1 MAEVDKTMKTI
12 PMKALLVIPGI
23 KNDTPQIMSFIKRL
37 AGALEAQGAIIHT
50 MKCVKGSNPL
60 NFFAQGIEL
69 RRLVSKIK
77 PDVVVA
83 QYGTFTGLLV
93 ALFAP
98 SPKVITYRGSDLN
111 PTPSESR
118 LYVFF
123 KHLASHLSSFF
134 ADGIVCVSREVAGRL
149 LCNKPLEI
157 IPSSTDIELFRP
169 MESNEC
175 RKVLGWELNVPI
187 ALFFTGNDP
196 GKKRLD
202 LALQISQI
210 LEESNRGIQFK
221 VVKKEIPLSEV
232 PLYLNAADC
241 LVYLSDYEGSPNLIR
256 EACACGTPIVT
267 VPVGD
272 VKEVLAE
279 VTPSRIVE
287 RDIEKIVDTVLN
299 IAKLQCRS
307 NGRDKVLCYSNEKI
321 AQKTLAFYRAVITSK
336 RVENN
341 VGQ

>member
-1 MAEVDKTMKTI
+1 MEII
-12 PMKALLVIPGI
+12 PVKALLVIPGI

-37 AGALEAQGAIIHT
+37 AGALEAQGANICT
-50 MKCVKGSNPL
+50 MKCVKGANPL
-60 NFFAQGIEL
+60 SFFMQGVEL
-69 RRLVSKIK
+69 RRLVAKFK

-98 SPKVITYRGSDLN
+98 SPKIITYRGSDLN

-134 ADGIVCVSREVAGRL
+134 ADGIVCVSQEVAGRL

-169 MESNEC
+169 LDRSEC
-175 RKVLGWELNVPI
+175 RKMLGWERNVPI
-187 ALFFTGNDP
+187 ALFFAGNDP
-196 GKKRLD
+196 EKKRLD
-202 LALQISQI
+202 LALRISRI
-210 LEESNRGIQFK
+210 IENSTGEIQFK
-221 VVKKEIPLSEV
+221 VIKKELPLAEV

-279 VTPSRIVE
+279 VSPSKIVE
-287 RDIEKIVDTVLN
+287 RDIEEIVDTVCNL
-299 IAKLQCRS
+299 AKLQCRS
-307 NGRDKVLCYSNEKI
+307 NGRDKVLCYSNERI
-321 AQKTLAFYRAVITSK
+321 AQKTLAFYRTVINSK
-336 RVENN
+336 RVECN
-341 VGQ
+341 VGR